1 MNWVLLGEFTEGFA
15 LLCLFA
21 ISVPVWVGLLIT
33 VVLVLAPFNP
43 PVAQLIGLLMST
55 LLLAFT
61 FAGPFYIFS
70 RIKKREVK

>member
-33 VVLVLAPFNP
+33 VVLVLAPVSPNI
-43 PVAQLIGLLMST
+43 AQFLGLLMSIM
-55 LLLAFT
+55 LLAFT